1 MHLATVD
8 GGRLTEAL
16 RRMGGIRG
24 GKLGTAHW
32 TFQGKLVIDW
42 AGMREELEADIHET
56 LDGALAVQADAM
68 KHITTI
74 LNYKGPTKIR
84 WADDR
89 LVVGMDRIPAELVAE
104 PRSFDLPVDGNP
116 RDLLRAMLRRPRE
129 ELEQAGFAVECN
141 EVEDKWRKSIRTAA
155 KALAWTGIDEAT
167 VEGLVGQVLR
177 QGQQIPAGRIPERLG
192 EDKEYPC
199 IVLLDDDVLFYA
211 HEYPEPTALLLAL
224 FEELYPDEDS
234 RERAALLLAADLPR
248 YPGSST
254 VFCEFVSRR
263 KRPSEELVRAAIDLA
278 LHQETISEFDTGLL
292 ELALKYGMTRA
303 EEERLLA
310 AYVTSADATPL
321 TTNPLGHPWQNMEW
335 WLFTFLPRMERDPM
349 NRIRWFINKLADRLH
364 FCPDSIQETITTAVG
379 EWVWALGEEELLVA
393 HELLLKG
400 GGADPGPMNYNEI
413 YDAVWGRRADL
424 GVPEPEDED

>member
-167 VEGLVGQVLR
+167 VEGLRGAFLSAWARTRSTLASCCLMTTSYSTPTSIRNPRLCCLR
-177 QGQQIPAGRIPERLG
+177 CLKSCIRMRIAG
-192 EDKEYPC
+192 KEPPC
-199 IVLLDDDVLFYA
+199 CSLLICHATREVPPCSVSLSPV
-211 HEYPEPTALLLAL
+211 ESGPVRN
-224 FEELYPDEDS
+224 LYG
-234 RERAALLLAADLPR
+234 RQLILPCTR
-248 YPGSST
+248 RRSPSST
-254 VFCEFVSRR
+254 
-263 KRPSEELVRAAIDLA
+263 RACW
-278 LHQETISEFDTGLL
+278 
-292 ELALKYGMTRA
+292 
-303 EEERLLA
+303 
-310 AYVTSADATPL
+310 
-321 TTNPLGHPWQNMEW
+321 N
-335 WLFTFLPRMERDPM
+335 LP
-349 NRIRWFINKLADRLH
+349 
-364 FCPDSIQETITTAVG
+364 
-379 EWVWALGEEELLVA
+379 
-393 HELLLKG
+393 
-400 GGADPGPMNYNEI
+400 
-413 YDAVWGRRADL
+413 
-424 GVPEPEDED
+424 